1 MPATTFKIFRYQP
14 DAPKPEPFYQD
25 FTLEHEEQKTLL
37 DAILDLQNEQ
47 DGSLAI
53 RYSCRS
59 AICGSCACKADGRT
73 VLACMQQVEDL
84 KTWSGKDTVQV
95 DPIGNF
101 KPVKDLVVDL
111 DPFWEKVRSVKPFLI
126 ADDPAPEKERIVP
139 KEAMQRVYK
148 EANCILCAACYSEC
162 NSLEADPEFVGPAA
176 FAWGYRFAGD
186 VRDTRRAE
194 RAKLYTGPHG
204 VWDCTRCMNCNER
217 CPKGV
222 DPRDAIEKL
231 GGIAFQE
238 GRDLKDAGARHAKA
252 FLVSMRHGGKL
263 NETMLVP
270 MTNPLKAPL
279 DLPFALKMLS
289 KGKAPSPLPHK
300 VARHDEVKKL
310 IKNVKET
317 I

>member
-1 MPATTFKIFRYQP
+1 VPSTTFKIFRYQP
-14 DAPKPEPFYQD
+14 DAARPEPFYQD
-25 FTLEHEEQKTLL
+25 FTLEHEEQLTLL

-47 DGSLAI
+47 DGSLAV

-101 KPVKDLVVDL
+101 KPIKDLVVDM
-111 DPFWEKVRSVKPFLI
+111 DPFWEKVKSVKPYLI
-126 ADDPAPEKERIVP
+126 ADDPPPEKERIVP

-162 NSLEADPEFVGPAA
+162 NSLEADEEFVGPAA

-186 VRDTRRAE
+186 VRDTRRQE
-194 RAKLYTGPHG
+194 RAKLYTGKHG
-204 VWDCTRCMNCNER
+204 VWDCTRCMMCNER

-238 GRDLKDAGARHAKA
+238 GRSMKDAGARHAKA
-252 FLVSMRHGGKL
+252 FLISMRTGGKL
-263 NETMLVP
+263 NETLLVP
-270 MTNPLKAPL
+270 FTDPIKAQL
-279 DLPFALKMLS
+279 DIPFALKMLA

-300 VARHDEVKKL
+300 VKRHDEVKKL
-310 IKNVKET
+310 MKNVKET